1 MNLKLKALKKT
12 LRNLIVSNY
21 ITSIIGAFMLVI
33 VSLIWYPL
41 GYINLETFIG
51 FAPFPLGLIFS
62 KDSWFKFKR
71 KKKENEKYKK

>member
-12 LRNLIVSNY
+12 LRNLIVSNS
-21 ITSIIGAFMLVI
+21 ITTIIGLIMLVI
-33 VSLIWYPL
+33 VGLIWYPL
-41 GYINLETFIG
+41 GCINLETFIG

>member
-12 LRNLIVSNY
+12 LKNLIVSNS
-21 ITSIIGAFMLVI
+21 ITTIIGLIMLVI
-33 VSLIWYPL
+33 VGLIWYPL

-71 KKKENEKYKK
+71 KKKANEKSKK